1 MAKYPLLYFLT
12 FGMTEA
18 NPQQRIITTLA
29 TELALKPAQ
38 IQATIT
44 LLDEGATV
52 PFIARYRKEQTGS
65 LDDSQLRTLETR
77 LTYLRE
83 LEERRQTIVASIQ
96 EQGKLDETL
105 AAQLQAADTKQ
116 RLEDLYA
123 PYKRKRR
130 TRAQKAREAGL
141 QLLVEALL
149 DQAQAQPLTLAEN
162 HLNPDAG
169 FDDAK
174 ACLNGARDILAEQY
188 ADNADLVAH
197 LRAHLWEQGYIRSRV
212 VKDQE
217 TAGANFRDWFNF
229 DAPLKDLP
237 SHRVLAMLRGRNQ
250 GFLDLHIGLAPAL
263 EETQPHPC
271 WQRIA
276 QFLGVAANFG
286 PTASPRDAWLAEV
299 CRWTWR
305 VRLQPSLEN
314 EILNTLREQAEAE
327 AIQVFSRNLKDLL
340 LAAPAGPKAVLGLDP
355 GIRTGV
361 KVAAIDATGKLLE
374 TTTIYPFAPRNDTA
388 GSLTT
393 LQRLIQTHHIAL
405 VAIGNGTASRET
417 EQLVA
422 QLKKGEPSLRFH
434 HLIISEAGAS
444 VYSASELASEEFPD
458 TDVSLRGAI
467 SIARRL
473 QDPLAELVKIEPKA
487 IGVGQYQHDINQRAL
502 AHSLDIVIEDCV
514 NAVGVDVNTASPA
527 LLQRVSGLSTTVANN
542 IVQWRN
548 AHGAFKNR
556 QMLLKIPRFGPK
568 TFEQAAGFLRI
579 RDGDNPLDSS
589 AVHPEAYGV
598 ANRILQRLNKSA
610 AQVMGQSQ
618 ALKSLSPSDF
628 VDKRFGLPTVKDIF
642 QELEKPGRDPRPD
655 FQLVQFKQGITRPED
670 LKTDMVL
677 DGVVTNV
684 ANFGAFV
691 DIGVQQD
698 GLVHISALADRFVKD
713 PRDVVRVGQAVT
725 VKVIE
730 VDLARRRI
738 SLSMRLQ
745 DSAKPSRKRTKQ
757 RPAKPQDNAMAAAFS
772 RLKK

>member
-18 NPQQRIITTLA
+18 NPQQRIINTLA
-29 TELALKPAQ
+29 SELALKPAQ
-38 IQATIT
+38 VQATIA
-44 LLDEGATV
+44 LLDDGATV
-52 PFIARYRKEQTGS
+52 PFLARYRKEQTGS
-65 LDDSQLRTLETR
+65 LDDRQLRDLETR
-77 LTYLRE
+77 LDYLRE
-83 LEERRQTIVASIQ
+83 LEERRQTIVATIQ

-141 QLLVEALL
+141 QALVDALL
-149 DQAQAQPLTLAEN
+149 DDAQAQPLTMAEAY
-162 HLNPDAG
+162 LNPDAD
-169 FDDAK
+169 FNDAR

-188 ADNADLVAH
+188 ADNADLLAH
-197 LRAHLWEQGYIRSRV
+197 LREHLWAHGYITSRV

-217 TAGANFRDWFNF
+217 EAGANFRDWFNF
-229 DAPLKDLP
+229 DAPLDDLP
-237 SHRVLAMLRGRNQ
+237 SHRVLALLRGRNQ
-250 GFLDLHIGLAPAL
+250 GFLDLRIGLAPAV
-263 EETQPHPC
+263 EETQPHPY

-276 QFLGVAANFG
+276 QFLGIAADFS
-286 PTASPRDAWLAEV
+286 PAARPRDAWLAEV

-314 EILNTLREQAEAE
+314 EILGQLRAHAETE
-327 AIQVFSRNLKDLL
+327 AINVFSRNLKDLL

-361 KVAAIDATGKLLE
+361 KAAAIDATGKLLQ
-374 TTTIYPFAPRNDTA
+374 TATIYPFAPRNDTT
-388 GSLTT
+388 GSLAT
-393 LQRLIQTHHIAL
+393 LKQLIQKHEIAL

-422 QLKKGEPSLRFH
+422 ALKKAEPTLRFH

-487 IGVGQYQHDINQRAL
+487 IGVGQYQHDVNQRAL
-502 AHSLDIVIEDCV
+502 ARSLDIVIEDCV
-514 NAVGVDVNTASPA
+514 NAVGVDVNTASAA
-527 LLQRVSGLSTTVANN
+527 LLQRVSGLTTTVANN

-548 AHGAFKNR
+548 EHGAFKSR
-556 QMLLKIPRFGPK
+556 QTLLEIPRFGPK

-579 RDGDNPLDSS
+579 REGDNPLDSS

-598 ANRILQRLNKSA
+598 ANRILQRLNKNA
-610 AQVMGQSQ
+610 AQVMGQAD
-618 ALKSLSPSDF
+618 ALKNLAPADF
-628 VDKRFGLPTVKDIF
+628 VDEQFGLPTVTDIF

-655 FQLVQFKQGITRPED
+655 FQLVQFKEGITRPED
-670 LKTDMVL
+670 LKPDMVL

-684 ANFGAFV
+684 ANFGAFI

-698 GLVHISALADRFVKD
+698 GLVHISALANHFVKD
-713 PRDVVRVGQAVT
+713 PRDVVRVGQAVK
-725 VKVIE
+725 VKVLE
-730 VDLARRRI
+730 VDLKRRRI
-738 SLSMRLQ
+738 SLSMRLT
-745 DSAKPSRKRTKQ
+745 DAAKPPRKPRGK
-757 RPAKPQDNAMAAAFS
+757 RPAQAQNSAMAAAFS
-772 RLKK
+772 RVKK

>member
-96 EQGKLDETL
+96 EQGKRDETL

-141 QLLVEALL
+141 QPLVDALL
-149 DQAQAQPLTLAEN
+149 DNAQAQPLVLAEN

-169 FDDAK
+169 FEDAK

-197 LRAHLWEQGYIRSRV
+197 LRDHLWEQGYIRSRV

-229 DAPLKDLP
+229 DAPLKGLP

-263 EETQPHPC
+263 EEAQPHPC

-276 QFLGVAANFG
+276 QFLGVAANFST
-286 PTASPRDAWLAEV
+286 TASPRDAWLAEV

-388 GSLTT
+388 GSLNT
-393 LQRLIQTHHIAL
+393 LKRLIQKHEIAL

-422 QLKKGEPSLRFH
+422 ELKQAEPSLRFH

-487 IGVGQYQHDINQRAL
+487 IGVGQYQHDI
-502 AHSLDIVIEDCV
+502 
-514 NAVGVDVNTASPA
+514 
-527 LLQRVSGLSTTVANN
+527 
-542 IVQWRN
+542 
-548 AHGAFKNR
+548 
-556 QMLLKIPRFGPK
+556 KI
-568 TFEQAAGFLRI
+568 
-579 RDGDNPLDSS
+579 
-589 AVHPEAYGV
+589 
-598 ANRILQRLNKSA
+598 
-610 AQVMGQSQ
+610 
-618 ALKSLSPSDF
+618 
-628 VDKRFGLPTVKDIF
+628 
-642 QELEKPGRDPRPD
+642 GR
-655 FQLVQFKQGITRPED
+655 
-670 LKTDMVL
+670 
-677 DGVVTNV
+677 
-684 ANFGAFV
+684 
-691 DIGVQQD
+691 
-698 GLVHISALADRFVKD
+698 
-713 PRDVVRVGQAVT
+713 
-725 VKVIE
+725 
-730 VDLARRRI
+730 
-738 SLSMRLQ
+738 
-745 DSAKPSRKRTKQ
+745 
-757 RPAKPQDNAMAAAFS
+757 
-772 RLKK
+772 

>member
-1 MAKYPLLYFLT
+1 
-12 FGMTEA
+12 
-18 NPQQRIITTLA
+18 
-29 TELALKPAQ
+29 
-38 IQATIT
+38 
-44 LLDEGATV
+44 
-52 PFIARYRKEQTGS
+52 
-65 LDDSQLRTLETR
+65 
-77 LTYLRE
+77 
-83 LEERRQTIVASIQ
+83 
-96 EQGKLDETL
+96 
-105 AAQLQAADTKQ
+105 
-116 RLEDLYA
+116 
-123 PYKRKRR
+123 
-130 TRAQKAREAGL
+130 
-141 QLLVEALL
+141 
-149 DQAQAQPLTLAEN
+149 
-162 HLNPDAG
+162 
-169 FDDAK
+169 
-174 ACLNGARDILAEQY
+174 
-188 ADNADLVAH
+188 
-197 LRAHLWEQGYIRSRV
+197 
-212 VKDQE
+212 
-217 TAGANFRDWFNF
+217 
-229 DAPLKDLP
+229 
-237 SHRVLAMLRGRNQ
+237 
-250 GFLDLHIGLAPAL
+250 
-263 EETQPHPC
+263 
-271 WQRIA
+271 
-276 QFLGVAANFG
+276 
-286 PTASPRDAWLAEV
+286 
-299 CRWTWR
+299 
-305 VRLQPSLEN
+305 LEN

-589 AVHPEAYGV
+589 ALHPEAFLV
-598 ANRILQRLNKSA
+598 VMRSLQRLNKSP

-618 ALKSLSPSDF
+618 PLNSLNPSDF
-628 VDKRFGLPTVKDIF
+628 VDKRFRLPTDQDIF
-642 QELEKPGRDPRPD
+642 QELEKPGRDPPPD
-655 FQLVQFKQGITRPED
+655 FQLV
-670 LKTDMVL
+670 
-677 DGVVTNV
+677 
-684 ANFGAFV
+684 
-691 DIGVQQD
+691 
-698 GLVHISALADRFVKD
+698 
-713 PRDVVRVGQAVT
+713 
-725 VKVIE
+725 
-730 VDLARRRI
+730 
-738 SLSMRLQ
+738 
-745 DSAKPSRKRTKQ
+745 
-757 RPAKPQDNAMAAAFS
+757 
-772 RLKK
+772 